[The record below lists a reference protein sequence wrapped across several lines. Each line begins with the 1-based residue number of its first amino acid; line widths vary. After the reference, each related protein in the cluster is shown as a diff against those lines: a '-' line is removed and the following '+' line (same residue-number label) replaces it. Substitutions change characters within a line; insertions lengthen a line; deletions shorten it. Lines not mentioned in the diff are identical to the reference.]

1 MKIAVMMAA
10 YNAAAYIEA
19 AIGSLLR
26 QQDAADLDI
35 IVGDDGST
43 DETADVVRAL
53 AVPQV
58 RLLSLPHRGVSATR
72 NAILASLQP
81 DTDFFTSLDADDL
94 SPVGRLERCLRVF
107 REDPALDFVY
117 GDSIMF
123 RTPGADPRDPALD
136 GGPTLRL
143 RGVQIGAGLFRFDFI
158 SRIGRFDEDLLQA
171 EDLDF
176 LLRMLECGPRFRLTN
191 QVEYYY
197 RRHVTNMTHNH
208 RILGKSIRHAML
220 KSAKRKSAAALAAV
234 PRGFFD
240 ITALMTSPDW

>member
-26 QQDAADLDI
+26 QQDVADLDI

-43 DETADVVRAL
+43 DETVDVVRSL

-72 NAILASLQP
+72 NAILASLAP

-94 SPVGRLERCLRVF
+94 SPVGRLERCLSML
-107 REDPALDFVY
+107 REDPALDFIY

-136 GGPTLRL
+136 GPTLRL
-143 RGVQIGAGLFRFDFI
+143 RSVQIGAGLFRFDFI
-158 SRIGRFDEDLLQA
+158 NRIGRFDEDLIQA

-197 RRHVTNMTHNH
+197 RRHLTNMTLNH
-208 RILGKSIRHAML
+208 RMLEKSIRHAML
-220 KSAKRKSAAALAAV
+220 KSAKRKSAAALATV

-240 ITALMTSPDW
+240 ITALMTSSGW